1 MNSWWNSARTGLRD
15 MEVREGDYL
24 RNSEFGGL
32 IQQLESAMLAYTD
45 AEFKTICDAA
55 WTGQVHEVEHPT
67 LFEAVASFAEKASE
81 LTLSYAM
88 SHPWLSAT
96 DDREADT
103 QQILKAKKLAYLLC
117 PARPRLRL
125 VDLDSEGEINEPAA
139 IANLKHYS
147 ALLPDYPMIFA
158 IENARQTATLT
169 LKLAVAGGAKLTYDE
184 TNTYRADGTT
194 VNSPGRILECCQ
206 NDRSHFSAFQ
216 TENGR
221 RCPLRSVRWIR
232 QLRGNCRTPEN
243 AALYRRSATRKHTD
257 CAFAARCPAESG
269 ISAQFLR
276 QRHTEARLLTSPHNA
291 KRTLIYIAL
300 SLPHEIASF
309 AFGETGNITSN
320 PCLRTIS
327 VSSKVSATPLKRA
340 TCVIETGKKPPGSF
354 ITL

>member
-1 MNSWWNSARTGLRD
+1 MFEKLGIVTNIWSKEIENGTRFDELMVEFGANGFKD

-55 WTGQVHEVEHPT
+55 WTGQVHEAEHPT
-67 LFEAVASFAEKASE
+67 LFEAVASFAEKASG

-88 SHPWLSAT
+88 SHPWLSAA

-169 LKLAVAGGAKLTYDE
+169 LKLAVAGSAKLTYDE

-194 VNSPGRILECCQ
+194 VNSPDEFWSAVKMTDLTSVHFKQKTEEGVLSEVCDGFVNFRAIAEHLKTRHYTGDLLLENTPTAHSLQ
-206 NDRSHFSAFQ
+206 DA
-216 TENGR
+216 
-221 RCPLRSVRWIR
+221 LRSR
-232 QLRGNCRTPEN
+232 E
-243 AALYRRSATRKHTD
+243 Y
-257 CAFAARCPAESG
+257 
-269 ISAQFLR
+269 
-276 QRHTEARLLTSPHNA
+276 LL
-291 KRTLIYIAL
+291 
-300 SLPHEIASF
+300 SF
-309 AFGETGNITSN
+309 
-320 PCLRTIS
+320 
-327 VSSKVSATPLKRA
+327 
-340 TCVIETGKKPPGSF
+340 
-354 ITL
+354 

>member
-1 MNSWWNSARTGLRD
+1 MFEKLGIVTNIWSKEIENGTRFDELMVEFGANGFKD

-24 RNSEFGGL
+24 RNSEFGEL

-55 WTGQVHEVEHPT
+55 WTGQVHEAEHPT
-67 LFEAVASFAEKASE
+67 LFEAVASFAEKASG

-88 SHPWLSAT
+88 SHPWLSAA

-158 IENARQTATLT
+158 VENARQTATLT
-169 LKLAVAGGAKLTYDE
+169 LKLAVAGSAKLTYDE

-194 VNSPGRILECCQ
+194 VNSPDEFWSAVKMTDLTSVHFKQKTEEGVLSEVCDGFVNFGAIAEHLKTGHYTGDLLLENTPTAHSLQ
-206 NDRSHFSAFQ
+206 DA
-216 TENGR
+216 
-221 RCPLRSVRWIR
+221 LRSR
-232 QLRGNCRTPEN
+232 E
-243 AALYRRSATRKHTD
+243 Y
-257 CAFAARCPAESG
+257 
-269 ISAQFLR
+269 
-276 QRHTEARLLTSPHNA
+276 LL
-291 KRTLIYIAL
+291 
-300 SLPHEIASF
+300 SF
-309 AFGETGNITSN
+309 
-320 PCLRTIS
+320 
-327 VSSKVSATPLKRA
+327 
-340 TCVIETGKKPPGSF
+340 
-354 ITL
+354 